1 VLDSIAPMRL
11 AAVVIVLAVLF
22 ATASQAQ
29 DQGQIERGLALAETK
44 CSPCHATGPVGKS
57 VNPNAPPF
65 RAIMQ
70 LYRVE
75 EMEQALEEAI
85 AEALQTP
92 HSNPP
97 FELSQTEIDDL
108 IAYLKSLEN

>member
-1 VLDSIAPMRL
+1 MTL
-11 AAVVIVLAVLF
+11 AAVIVLALLF

-29 DQGQIERGLALAETK
+29 GQAQIERGLALAETK

-65 RAIMQ
+65 RTLMQ
-70 LYRVE
+70 VYRVA
-75 EMEQALEEAI
+75 EMEQALEKAI
-85 AEALQTP
+85 KEALRAP

-97 FELSQTEIDDL
+97 FELRQAEIDDL
-108 IAYLKSLEN
+108 IAYLKSLED